1 MMILASTLSN
11 YFDEKIV
18 LLIHFFLDVAFLIM
32 AYVVLAIHFV
42 ISALLRTISLRYKLE
57 EFIDNQLHDNDVSAK
72 SKKRIRIINFIEKYG
87 FIVEF
92 FISLLMFFLFYLQI
106 RCLAVEFDN
115 DIQLILSNIKF

>member
-32 AYVVLAIHFV
+32 AYVVFAIHFV